1 MKSVIAASV
10 LAMMTSTSAFA
21 TGPDVDANIAQ
32 FAIGIQEA
40 LNDIEDVTEAT
51 DVVQEAVNAA
61 NLVSLVS
68 AGNLDTILQKSAV
81 EQDAENSI
89 ESGYTWKQ
97 YGYSW
102 KLVRDYVTI
111 DDVTQSATNVANSVS
126 LGDKKLEGT
135 ADVLDWIKQ
144 GAFVDQY
151 ATNDIKVA
159 DTVLD
164 VSQTAVN
171 AANLITLE
179 MDAPDLDKVSQFAVG
194 DQDALNTIEFKEWID
209 GNATDKKDNIIPST
223 QDATNVVNS
232 VSVESV
238 NYTLAQFSA
247 VDQKARNVADSVGSN
262 SKIWDFEQ
270 TAVNA
275 ANLVSIGEIDVGLG
289 IGQLAF
295 VSQNASNLID
305 ANGTVEAVVQSATNV
320 ANSIGDLD

>member
-1 MKSVIAASV
+1 MKTIIAASA
-10 LAMMTSTSAFA
+10 LALMTSTSAFA
-21 TGPDVDANIAQ
+21 TGPTDEDADIMQ

-40 LNDIEDVTEAT
+40 LNDIKDVTKAT
-51 DVVQEAVNAA
+51 DVAQDAVNAV
-61 NLVSLVS
+61 NLVSLAS

-89 ESGYTWKQ
+89 ESGYKFSFYKWK
-97 YGYSW
+97 W
-102 KLVRDYVTI
+102 VPDYVTI

-126 LGDKKLEGT
+126 LGEEDGDGT
-135 ADVLDWIKQ
+135 AAVLDWIKQ

-179 MDAPDLDKVSQFAVG
+179 MEAPNLDEVSQIAVG
-194 DQDALNTIEFKEWID
+194 DQDALNTIVFKKWID
-209 GNATDKKDNIIPST
+209 GNAMEGNKVVPST
-223 QDATNVVNS
+223 QDATNVINS
-232 VSVESV
+232 VSVPSV
-238 NYTLAQFSA
+238 NLTLAQFSA
-247 VDQKARNVADSVGSN
+247 VDQKARNVADSVGYG

-275 ANLVSIGEIDVGLG
+275 TNLVSIDDIAVGLG
-289 IGQLAF
+289 VTQVAF

-305 ANGTVEAVVQSATNV
+305 ANGTVQAVVQSATNV
-320 ANSIGDLD
+320 ANSIGDLN